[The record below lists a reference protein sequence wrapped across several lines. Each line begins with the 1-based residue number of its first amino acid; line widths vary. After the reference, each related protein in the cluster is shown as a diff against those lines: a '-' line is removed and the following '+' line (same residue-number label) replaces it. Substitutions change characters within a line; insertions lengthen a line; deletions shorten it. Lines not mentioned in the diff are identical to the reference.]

1 MTLGEKASKYL
12 ESISYPD
19 KNKDLFEEFWNA
31 EGRTI
36 GDIEVGTPEDENNIT
51 AVREVVHK
59 YVKSLDLDKRPPMR
73 NAINFFFGSCVS
85 EWSGR
90 GSNRQPVCMM
100 DKCMDS
106 TEKTIY
112 LLKYLQ
118 GGEEPATEVQRTMQD
133 IADHFGI
140 SNTAAGSIW
149 GSLEYGIN
157 LLGSDIKITRRS
169 IRGNNYDNTV
179 HPVFLAL
186 NLTEAFFLTEVL
198 RRVFDALTGENKR
211 WQDTAA
217 DIAYDVRRQLS
228 ENYCTGQMERLHKQ
242 YYGDRTGVDFS
253 KTPSGRMTKKGYRPE
268 RIDDEEVWLPEMLEK
283 LNYCGS
289 HAVEMKIKGDDET
302 YTGSVHYEKGAWYFI
317 CSDGHRKKIPPA
329 ETLEKLREVRH
340 PRS

>member
-1 MTLGEKASKYL
+1 MTLGERADRYL
-12 ESISYPD
+12 KSIEYPD
-19 KNKDLFEEFWNA
+19 RYKDLFYEFWENA
-31 EGRTI
+31 GRSV
-36 GDIEVGTPEDENNIT
+36 GNIEVGTPDDSNNIT
-51 AVREVVHK
+51 AVRDVVHK

-73 NAINFFFGSCVS
+73 NAINYFFGSYVS
-85 EWSGR
+85 EWNGR
-90 GSNRQPVCMM
+90 GSNRQPMCMM
-100 DKCMDS
+100 DKCWDP

-118 GGEEPATEVQRTMQD
+118 GGEEPAEEVQRTMLD
-133 IADHFGI
+133 IAGHFGI

-186 NLTEAFFLTEVL
+186 NLTEAFVLTEVL

-228 ENYCTGQMERLHKQ
+228 ENYCLGQMERLHNQ
-242 YYGDRTGVDFS
+242 YYGDRT
-253 KTPSGRMTKKGYRPE
+253 
-268 RIDDEEVWLPEMLEK
+268 
-283 LNYCGS
+283 
-289 HAVEMKIKGDDET
+289 
-302 YTGSVHYEKGAWYFI
+302 
-317 CSDGHRKKIPPA
+317 
-329 ETLEKLREVRH
+329 
-340 PRS
+340 